1 MNFPPHFF
9 HGLKRGLTLC
19 ALLLLSACSMFSSKD
34 PRFAPAPLGEYEAR
48 MPVAVR
54 WSAPIGSGA
63 GYGFIPFV
71 EGNSVYAASAA
82 GQVSRID
89 LSNGRTQ
96 WSTNVGTRLSAG
108 VGTDGQVVAVA
119 APDGTVIALDS
130 QGQELWRS
138 QASSGV
144 NIPPAVG
151 SGIVAV
157 RSSDYRVQAFDARSG
172 EPLWNIQRPGPA
184 LALKTNM
191 QMEIIDDLVVTGM
204 PNGRVL
210 LIDAATGA
218 LQWEGI
224 VSQSFGAT
232 DLERISDVVGAPL
245 FAGPLMCAASYQG
258 RIVCFDMADQAMP
271 AWAEDFSTARGIG
284 LNNQM
289 LYAAD
294 TRDKLHAFA
303 LESGH
308 VVWEQDALRNRR
320 LTAPAVHDRIVAVG
334 DLEGFIHFLAP
345 HDGRQ
350 MARVQVSSRPIVS
363 QPIAID
369 GGVLVQTDNGQLVFV
384 GVN

>member
-1 MNFPPHFF
+1 MSFPHHYLP
-9 HGLKRGLTLC
+9 GLWRGMALC
-19 ALLLLSACSMFSSKD
+19 AFLLLSACSMFSSKD
-34 PRFAPAPLGEYEAR
+34 PRFEPAVLEDYEAR
-48 MPVAVR
+48 MPVAIR

-63 GYGFIPFV
+63 GYGFIPHV
-71 EGNSVYAASAA
+71 EGSSVYVASAS
-82 GQVSRID
+82 GQVSRVD
-89 LSNGRTQ
+89 LSSGRVQ
-96 WSTNVGTRLSAG
+96 WSANLNTRLSAG

-138 QASSGV
+138 KASSEV

-151 SGIVAV
+151 AGVVVV

-191 QMEIIDDLVVTGM
+191 QMDIVDDLVVTGM

-210 LIDAATGA
+210 LIDAASGA

-258 RIVCFDMADQAMP
+258 RIVCFDMSDQAQP

-289 LYAAD
+289 VYGAD
-294 TRDKLHAFA
+294 ARDKVHAFA
-303 LESGH
+303 LDSGQLI
-308 VVWEQDALRNRR
+308 WEQDALRNRR
-320 LTAPAVHDRIVAVG
+320 LTAPAVYDRIVAVG
-334 DLEGFIHFLAP
+334 DLEGYLHFLAP

-350 MARVQVSSRPIVS
+350 MARVKVSSRPIVS
-363 QPIAID
+363 QPVALD
-369 GGVLVQTDNGQLVFV
+369 NGVLVQTDNGQLVFV